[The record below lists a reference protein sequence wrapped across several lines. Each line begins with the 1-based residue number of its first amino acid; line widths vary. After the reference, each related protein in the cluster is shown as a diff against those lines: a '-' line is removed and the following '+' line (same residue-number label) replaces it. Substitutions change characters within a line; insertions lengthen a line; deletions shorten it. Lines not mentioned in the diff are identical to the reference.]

1 MVTGNR
7 MAKKK
12 ISSKKNASRPRRPGN
27 KRGSAASSMWQEN
40 AHSRIAGTSGMR
52 AALTALTHDKRTST
66 VVMPDIV
73 TPAQSFA
80 IASLIKQCPP
90 SVAVVWLVCNDLRH
104 QERVQ
109 NEFETWGIT
118 SHFLP
123 ELEAVQSE
131 EAILDPEI
139 GAERLHVLHSIL
151 ERKKAPLGTQPP
163 IVVNLLA
170 DSLDDEVAMPDHLLR
185 RTLTLGEGVDLP
197 PAVLIGQLNDAG
209 YEEHAQLFARGQYA
223 VRGGIIDIFSFHAN
237 VPVRVEYFD
246 TELESLREF
255 DINSQ
260 TSIGKVSESTVVL
273 SDGSLESSAPMR
285 SWIDSSADLVI
296 GCDSWD
302 DDLDIVVCED
312 PPADTGETSTLTIDG
327 LTTLASPVGSFD
339 VGEML
344 LSEAKHAAF
353 VKQVR
358 EWSADGWSV
367 MMIFSN
373 EGEIERFYE
382 LLSDAPDV
390 SSLIGAHIG
399 KLAFGFTV
407 APAKLAILSADEVFG
422 RFQVTRARKRF
433 NREVRQRRV
442 SHAVDIKELQPGD
455 HVVHADYGI
464 GKFRGLVPQP
474 GADGNDATKEV
485 LVLEYAGDARLFV
498 PLDQAH
504 LVSRYVGTSA
514 KPPALHTLGDQR
526 WQRLRKKAEKS
537 IFDYA
542 AKMLSIQ
549 AEREQTNGLN
559 HGADNKWQ
567 WDFEHS
573 FPYRE
578 TTDQLTAIRDTKADM
593 ESSRPMDRLICGD
606 VGFGKTEVAI
616 RAMFKCVMG
625 GHQAVMLCPTT
636 VLAQQ
641 HFDNFRRRM
650 SDYPV
655 TIALMSRLQKPAEQ
669 RKIAKGLADG
679 SIDIVIGTHR
689 VVSNDI
695 VYHKL
700 GLAVVDEEQRFGVRH
715 KDVFKERFRL
725 IDLLT
730 LSATPIPRTLY
741 FSLMGARE
749 MSTIETP
756 PPNRLPVQTTV
767 CPYDERV
774 IRTAINREL
783 KRGGQVYFL
792 HNRVKTIGKMKEKLQ
807 ALAPDARIVIG
818 HGQMDSRELED
829 VMHTFVRGDA
839 DILIAT
845 TIIESGID
853 IPNANTIFI
862 DRADRFGL
870 ADLYQLRGRVG
881 RAGHKAYAYL
891 LLPRDMMTVG
901 DARKRMNA
909 IREYSTLG
917 AGFKIAMRDL
927 EIRGA
932 GNLLGTQ
939 QSGHIAAIGFDL
951 YCQLLKQSIAQLSG
965 KPAGARADVP
975 LHIDFLAFS
984 DADYI
989 RSRKKSP
996 KAKNDKPTVK
1006 KLPAFIPAD
1015 YITEPKLRIVA
1026 YRNLAEC
1033 TNQKELESLN
1043 ANWVDRFGKLPPA
1056 AKHLLLANQLRVAAA
1071 HANVSA
1077 VEIKSDRL
1085 MLTKN
1090 RDYILINGKF
1100 PRLSASGA
1108 PAKLRQ
1114 AIEMVKTI

>member
-1 MVTGNR
+1 MP
-7 MAKKK
+7 KKK
-12 ISSKKNASRPRRPGN
+12 SSSTARTTGAAKASG
-27 KRGSAASSMWQEN
+27 KGKAASSWQDR
-40 AHSRIAGTSGMR
+40 AIARMADTPGMR
-52 AALTALTHDKRTST
+52 AITTALAHAEREMT
-66 VVMPDIV
+66 VLAPDIV
-73 TPAQSFA
+73 PPAQAFTLATVVNQCRQS
-80 IASLIKQCPP
+80 ASVI
-90 SVAVVWLVCNDLRH
+90 WLVCNDLRH
-104 QERVQ
+104 QERIQ
-109 NEFETWGIT
+109 SELETWGLT
-118 SHFLP
+118 AHFLP
-123 ELEAVQSE
+123 ELENVQLE
-131 EAILDPEI
+131 DAILDPEI
-139 GAERLHVLHSIL
+139 GAERLNVLHAIL
-151 ERKKAPLGTQPP
+151 KHRDKPAAKRYPL
-163 IVVNLLA
+163 VVNLLA
-170 DSLDDEVAMPDHLLR
+170 SSLDDEVALPNQLVR
-185 RTLTLGEGVDLP
+185 KTLTVRAGDELP
-197 PAVLIGQLNDAG
+197 PDELSDQLKAAG
-209 YEEHAQLFARGQYA
+209 YEEHPQLFARGQFA
-223 VRGGIIDIFSFHAN
+223 VRGGIIDIFSFHAD
-237 VPVRVEYFD
+237 VPVRLEYFD

-255 DINSQ
+255 DLNSQ
-260 TSIGKVSESTVVL
+260 TSISKVKEAIIVL
-273 SDGSLESSAPMR
+273 SDGEQESAAPLR
-285 SWIDSSADLVI
+285 SWIESKDDLVI
-296 GCDSWD
+296 GCDIAEPPV
-302 DDLDIVVCED
+302 DLCICDD
-312 PPADTGETSTLTIDG
+312 PPESATDQPMLEIDD
-327 LTTLASPVGSFD
+327 LTTLGSPVGSFD

-358 EWSADGWSV
+358 EWNQTGWAV
-367 MMIFSN
+367 DMVFSN

-390 SSLIGAHIG
+390 PALIGCHIG
-399 KLAFGFTV
+399 KLSFGFTV
-407 APAKLAILSADEVFG
+407 RSARLAVLSADEVFG

-442 SHAVDIKELQPGD
+442 GHAVDIKELQPGD
-455 HVVHADYGI
+455 HVVHIDYGI
-464 GKFRGLVPQP
+464 ARFRGLVPKP
-474 GADGNDATKEV
+474 DATEDDAASEV
-485 LVLEYAGDARLFV
+485 LVLEYANDARLYV
-498 PLDQAH
+498 PLDQVH

-526 WQRLRKKAEKS
+526 WQRQRKKAEKS

-542 AKMLSIQ
+542 AKMLAIQ
-549 AEREQTNGLN
+549 AEREQTKGLS
-559 HGADNKWQ
+559 HSADNKWQ

-573 FPYRE
+573 FPFRE
-578 TTDQLTAIRDTKADM
+578 TTDQLAAIRDTKADM

-625 GHQAVMLCPTT
+625 GHQAVLLCPTT

-641 HFDNFRRRM
+641 HYENFRRRM

-655 TIALMSRLQKPAEQ
+655 TIALLSRLQKPAEQ
-669 RKIAKGLADG
+669 RKILKGLADG
-679 SIDIVIGTHR
+679 SIDMVIGTHR
-689 VVSNDI
+689 VASADI
-695 VYHKL
+695 EYKKL

-715 KDVFKERFRL
+715 KDAFKERFRL
-725 IDLLT
+725 IDVLT

-767 CPYDERV
+767 CPYDERI
-774 IRTAINREL
+774 IRTALQREL

-792 HNRVKTIGKMKEKLQ
+792 HNRVKTIEKMKEKLQ

-839 DILIAT
+839 DVLIAT

-881 RAGHKAYAYL
+881 RSGHKAYAYL
-891 LLPRDMMTVG
+891 LLPRDMLTVG

-939 QSGHIAAIGFDL
+939 QSGHIAAIGFDM

-965 KPAGARADVP
+965 KPSGGRADVP

-984 DADYI
+984 EADYV
-989 RSRKKSP
+989 RSRKPVKREKNDQP
-996 KAKNDKPTVK
+996 KAK
-1006 KLPAFIPAD
+1006 KLPAFLPSD
-1015 YITEPKLRIVA
+1015 YITDPKLRIAA
-1026 YRNLAEC
+1026 YRMLAEC
-1033 TNQKELESLN
+1033 VSQSEVDDLEK
-1043 ANWVDRFGKLPPA
+1043 NWVDRFGKLPPA
-1056 AKHLLLANQLRVAAA
+1056 ASHLLLANQLRVAAA
-1071 HANVSA
+1071 QANVSA
-1077 VEIKSDRL
+1077 VEIKNDRL

-1100 PRLSASGA
+1100 PRLEAKGA

-1114 AIEMVKTI
+1114 AIKMVKTL